1 LLYVGGEKLAPAAC
15 RALLGLTLAVRD
27 RPAGFAPEMVLTTL
41 RANDSGRFGEKLSD
55 LAQFARDLQG
65 LDPRP
70 GLIRL
75 DEAVHE
81 RVEPHERFFHGRW

>member
-1 LLYVGGEKLAPAAC
+1 
-15 RALLGLTLAVRD
+15 
-27 RPAGFAPEMVLTTL
+27 MVLTTL

-81 RVEPHERFFHGRW
+81 RVEPHERFFHGRQ